1 MRTAYSEHSNLKT
14 KYMEHIIVNNEKEN
28 RFELISAA
36 GKALVAYKLF
46 DGGVAFLHTE
56 VPVSMEGKGIGSA
69 LAKHVLEYAK
79 AKQLKIIVYCPFIQ
93 MYMRRHPEYNELLA
107 SVR

>member
-1 MRTAYSEHSNLKT
+1 
-14 KYMEHIIVNNEKEN
+14 
-28 RFELISAA
+28 
-36 GKALVAYKLF
+36 
-46 DGGVAFLHTE
+46 
-56 VPVSMEGKGIGSA
+56 MEGKGIGSA